1 MRKKEGGEIMICDE
15 NPLMG
20 DMTFLTSARRFL
32 SLKFPDLNVSF
43 INPLATG
50 QVRVELIY

>member
-1 MRKKEGGEIMICDE
+1 MICDE